1 LILVCREGISDFFTE
16 NKIVDQVLTI
26 NKNSSQSKIKG
37 LVSELNSLEIRNVF
51 SPHQS
56 FRSAWILKNVSALN
70 KISYKQWWNKIFFTH
85 RIVRNPNLP
94 EALRLGQ
101 LITAVLDTTKLRRG
115 ADAETRQILE
125 PIINKY
131 SNPKLRTSGLMPK
144 IPKLWS
150 LAVAPQRESILRAV
164 AKLNIKDPFV
174 IVSPGSQWL
183 TKKWKKSGFVELAQA
198 LQIKGFN
205 VYITGSNAE
214 KIICKEIEALAAI
227 SLRSHGETQ
236 KEIISLANT
245 NCEVRTI
252 AGETSLSELHAL
264 LSRAQF
270 AVTNDNG
277 TMHLAA
283 AASCPVVSIFGPTTL
298 ELGYRPWSDS
308 SFVAQIDLPCRPC
321 GRHGH
326 NKCPLGTHDCMKK
339 LTAHEVL
346 QAVETL
352 EAIQE

>member
-1 LILVCREGISDFFTE
+1 MNG
-16 NKIVDQVLTI
+16 
-26 NKNSSQSKIKG
+26 
-37 LVSELNSLEIRNVF
+37 LEIRNLF

-70 KISYKQWWNKIFFTH
+70 KISYKQWWNNLFFTH

-115 ADAETRQILE
+115 ADADTRQILE
-125 PIINKY
+125 PILNEY
-131 SNPKLRTSGLMPK
+131 SNPRLRTSGLLPK

-150 LAVAPQRESILRAV
+150 LAVSPQRETILHITK
-164 AKLNIKDPFV
+164 KLNITDPFV
-174 IVSPGSQWL
+174 VVSPGSQWF
-183 TKKWKKSGFVELAQA
+183 TKMWKKSGFVDLVQS
-198 LQIKGFN
+198 LYKKGFN
-205 VYITGSNAE
+205 VYITGSNSE
-214 KIICKEIEALAAI
+214 KIICKEIAGLAAI
-227 SLRSHGETQ
+227 SLRQHGESQ
-236 KEIISLANT
+236 KDIISAANVK
-245 NCEVRTI
+245 CEIRSI

-270 AVTNDNG
+270 AITNDNG

-283 AASCPVVSIFGPTTL
+283 AASCPAVSIFGPTTL

-308 SFVAQIDLPCRPC
+308 AFVAQIDLPCRPC

-339 LTAHEVL
+339 LNVHEVV

-352 EAIQE
+352 EAILE